1 MLRKVDIG
9 FFHGILVDE
18 VSVLMSNPS
27 TIPAVKRSAKAGG
40 TLPTRFTPR
49 FLADADRRIAVIRGL
64 HQRIERLKKET
75 GADSYQKELLVER
88 AVFITAQLE
97 TNEVMALEGEKP
109 LDVGSHIQATNCLIG
124 LLKSLGLERKAKRV
138 TSLKEYVKSHTS
150 EDGSEDET

>member
-9 FFHGILVDE
+9 FFRANLV
-18 VSVLMSNPS
+18 VKSVPEMSNTQTSPQRR
-27 TIPAVKRSAKAGG
+27 AAKAGG

-49 FLADADRRIAVIRGL
+49 FLEDADKRIAVIRGL
-64 HQRIERLKKET
+64 HQRIDRLKKECN
-75 GADSYQKELLVER
+75 ADSYQKELLVER
-88 AVFITAQLE
+88 AVFIASQLE

-138 TSLKEYVKSHTS
+138 TSLKEYVKSHTN
-150 EDGSEDET
+150 EDESGDVE